1 MLSIRSRRVILSWIA
16 GLASA
21 GAAYVRILRVHTH
34 DWLNTADRFAPG
46 RELFRSHRR
55 FRLWAQ
61 TVSHGQLLLRSPR
74 SSDHPTRIDVLFK
87 PVSAQKVRWIYDG
100 LVIRCP
106 SSEERER
113 IQQQMPGGLLG
124 MDDRVFA
131 LETADSLDWVV
142 AMAVGWHEDDDPG
155 DISRF
160 VWLDQGRKPVVQ
172 RPLDGADGG
181 LSHGLASLEEV
192 VAAVRAGH
200 RPTDI
205 ADPQHAYL
213 HVVLVRISWPGQSGT
228 VAPVGAFLTRQA
240 ADAYLA
246 SRHPVEGAEFYVEA
260 VPLSF

>member
-1 MLSIRSRRVILSWIA
+1 MLSIRSLRVITNWIA
-16 GLASA
+16 GLTSA
-21 GAAYVRILRVHTH
+21 GAAYVRIARVHTH
-34 DWLNTADRFAPG
+34 DWLNTANRFAPG

-55 FRLWAQ
+55 FQLWAQ

-74 SSDHPTRIDVLFK
+74 SADHPTRIDVLFK
-87 PVSAQKVRWIYDG
+87 PVSAQKIRRIYDG

-106 SSEERER
+106 SSEEQDHIE
-113 IQQQMPGGLLG
+113 QQMAGGSLD
-124 MDDRVFA
+124 MDDRLFA

-142 AMAVGWHEDDDPG
+142 AMAVGWHEDDAPG

-181 LSHGLASLEEV
+181 LSHGLASLKEV
-192 VAAVRAGH
+192 VAAVRAGQ

-205 ADPQHAYL
+205 ADPRHAYL
-213 HVVLVRISWPGQSGT
+213 HVVMVRISWPGQSDT
-228 VAPVGAFLTRQA
+228 LAPVGAFLTRRA

-246 SRHPVEGAEFYVEA
+246 SRHPVEDAELYVET
-260 VPLSF
+260 VPLSI

>member
-1 MLSIRSRRVILSWIA
+1 MANARSAAVADVVA

-21 GAAYVRILRVHTH
+21 GTAYVRILWVYTQ

-106 SSEERER
+106 SGVEQER
-113 IQQQMPGGLLG
+113 IQQQMPGGLRG

-142 AMAVGWHEDDDPG
+142 AMAVGWHEDDDAG

-172 RPLDGADGG
+172 RSLDGADGG
-181 LSHGLASLEEV
+181 LSHGLASSLEEV

-200 RPTDI
+200 RPTDV
-205 ADPQHAYL
+205 ADPQYAYL
-213 HVVLVRISWPGQSGT
+213 HVVMVRTSWPGQSGT

-240 ADAYLA
+240 ADDYLT

>member
-1 MLSIRSRRVILSWIA
+1 
-16 GLASA
+16 
-21 GAAYVRILRVHTH
+21 VHTH
-34 DWLNTADRFAPG
+34 DWVNTADRLTPG
-46 RELFRSHRR
+46 RELFRSRR
-55 FRLWAQ
+55 SFRLWAQ

-106 SSEERER
+106 SSEEQER
-113 IQQQMPGGLLG
+113 IQQQLPAGLLG

-131 LETADSLDWVV
+131 LETADSLDWIV

-160 VWLDQGRKPVVQ
+160 VWLGQGAKPVVQ

-181 LSHGLASLEEV
+181 LSHGLALLEEV
-192 VAAVRAGH
+192 VAAVRAGQ

-205 ADPQHAYL
+205 ADPRHAYV
-213 HVVLVRISWPGQSGT
+213 HVVMLRTSWPGESGR
-228 VAPVGAFLTRQA
+228 VVPVGTFLTRQA
-240 ADAYLA
+240 ADDYLA
-246 SRHPVEGAEFYVEA
+246 SRHPTEGVEFYVET